1 MGLIRN
7 FEHIILI
14 RQVIKKEVLHM
25 ACKGKGSKSGK
36 GGSKSGKGGG
46 CKK

>member
-1 MGLIRN
+1 MDLIRN

-14 RQVIKKEVLHM
+14 RQVIKKEAPTM
-25 ACKGKGSKSGK
+25 ACKGKGGKSSKGCK
-36 GGSKSGKGGG
+36 TKKSGG

>member
-1 MGLIRN
+1 MDLIRN

-25 ACKGKGSKSGK
+25 ACKGKSSK
-36 GGSKSGKGGG
+36 GGCKTKKGGG

>member
-25 ACKGKGSKSGK
+25 ACKGGKSSKGGCKTKK
-36 GGSKSGKGGG
+36 GGS

>member
-14 RQVIKKEVLHM
+14 RQVIKKEVPAM
-25 ACKGKGSKSGK
+25 ACKGKGGKSSK
-36 GGSKSGKGGG
+36 GGCKTKKGGG

>member
-7 FEHIILI
+7 FELIILT
-14 RQVIKKEVLHM
+14 RQAIKKEVPTM
-25 ACKGKGSKSGK
+25 ACKGKDGKSSK
-36 GGSKSGKGGG
+36 GGCKTKKGGG

>member
-7 FEHIILI
+7 FELIILT
-14 RQVIKKEVLHM
+14 RQTIKKEVLHM
-25 ACKGKGSKSGK
+25 ACKGKGGKSSKGGCKTKK
-36 GGSKSGKGGG
+36 GGS

>member
-1 MGLIRN
+1 MDLIRN

-25 ACKGKGSKSGK
+25 ACKGKGSKSSK
-36 GGSKSGKGGG
+36 GSCKTKKGGG

>member
-7 FEHIILI
+7 FELIILT
-14 RQVIKKEVLHM
+14 RQAIKKEVLHM
-25 ACKGKGSKSGK
+25 ACKGKGGKSSK
-36 GGSKSGKGGG
+36 GGCKTKKGGG